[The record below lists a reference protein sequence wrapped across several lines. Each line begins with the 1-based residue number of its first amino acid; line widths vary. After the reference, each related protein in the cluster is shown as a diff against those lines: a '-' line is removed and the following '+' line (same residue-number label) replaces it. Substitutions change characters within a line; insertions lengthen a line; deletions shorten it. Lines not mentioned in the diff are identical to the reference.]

1 MLLFYQEDFTE
12 ESTSLNAEES
22 QHLVKVLRKRAGDQ
36 IEVTNGSG
44 MLFNCEVLEAHHKQ
58 SKIKII
64 ETKEVSRRATYRHI
78 AIAPTKNIDRIE
90 WFVEKAV
97 EFGIDE
103 LSFVLCHHSERRTLK
118 MERIKRKAI
127 SAMKQSGN
135 FFLPKLNE
143 VESLKSFIS
152 KNHAEVKSMAYVDQD
167 NELLLQDTLESGK
180 RNLVLIG
187 PEGDFSDEEVAN
199 ALSAGFQKVSLGPS
213 RLRTETAGIAAAH
226 LMNIFCK

>member
-1 MLLFYQEDFTE
+1 MTLFYQEDFTDQS
-12 ESTSLNAEES
+12 STLNAEES

-36 IEVTNGSG
+36 IEVTNGGG
-44 MLFNCEVLEAHHKQ
+44 MLFSCEVLEAHPRQ
-58 SKIKII
+58 SKVKVLA
-64 ETKEVSRRATYRHI
+64 TKELVRHATHRHI

-103 LSFVLCHHSERRTLK
+103 LSFVLCHHSERRVLK
-118 MERIKRKAI
+118 TERIKRKAI

-135 FFLPKLNE
+135 LFLPIVNE
-143 VESLKSFIS
+143 VQPLQNFIA
-152 KNHAEVKSMAYVDQD
+152 NHDAEVKSIAYVDQH
-167 NELLLQDTLESGK
+167 NELLLQDTLASGK
-180 RNLVLIG
+180 HNLVLIG